1 MSNLAR
7 GVSENK
13 ISEFNICRNDICD
26 GTKRERGLTRKSF
39 SPGNKISV
47 RLSDDSRRSEGAV
60 DLGGPTREFLTL
72 VIDWLANSQ
81 LFCGNAACLDNL
93 EYLYAGKITA
103 LSLVYGGPGLHFF
116 FPCLY
121 DALVN
126 GVDKVQATVDDACDQ
141 ELKSS
146 LQKLSQVQAVPG
158 VAFHVQVFILAYQFS
173 MFLSSVK

>member
-26 GTKRERGLTRKSF
+26 GIKRERGLTRKSF

-72 VIDWLANSQ
+72 VIHWLANSQ
-81 LFCGNAACLDNL
+81 LFC
-93 EYLYAGKITA
+93 
-103 LSLVYGGPGLHFF
+103 VPV
-116 FPCLY
+116 PCLY

>member
-1 MSNLAR
+1 MIL
-7 GVSENK
+7 GDLKVQW
-13 ISEFNICRNDICD
+13 IW
-26 GTKRERGLTRKSF
+26 
-39 SPGNKISV
+39 
-47 RLSDDSRRSEGAV
+47 V
-60 DLGGPTREFLTL
+60 DLH
-72 VIDWLANSQ
+72 VNS
-81 LFCGNAACLDNL
+81 LLLSYTGLPILNFSV
-93 EYLYAGKITA
+93 YLYAGKITA

-116 FPCLY
+116 PPCLY

-158 VAFHVQVFILAYQFS
+158 VAFHVEVFILAYQFS